1 MVGSKQ
7 QPTAIQ
13 QISKNNHHTAPPPPQ
28 QQQQTTTASL
38 PAQSTAG
45 KHSHHHNHHQHH
57 LHVSAITASPT
68 TSTSVSSSATNG
80 SNKDTTSNASSTGGG
95 SNGLVGGSLENP
107 PNQIYSPRSVNN
119 ISNCFRNNSINKISL
134 NPFHSLIGT
143 HHPSVSSSSTIAFDA
158 NINTALLSKQKYA
171 QNDYRNKSLQH
182 QQQQH
187 HDDDKADGATKSK
200 ESASSL
206 AAPTTT
212 SATTTAQHNTT
223 YSTYFSTSTAK
234 DLSKNSNKTAT
245 TTTNP
250 NPTNT
255 PTKSSSA
262 TSNNKL
268 LTKAA
273 TTSEPNAP
281 PSPAGSNTDST
292 KTVSNALVPL
302 TATQNSLFSFHEQI
316 LMSGQQKS
324 ALAEKPKPLIVSP
337 QQVMVL
343 YMHKLTP
350 YERTEILSYPQIY
363 FIGAN
368 AKKRP
373 GIFGPNNCDYD
384 NEQGAYIHIPHDHV
398 AYRYEM
404 LKVIGKGSFGQ
415 VIKAYDHKT
424 HEHVALK
431 MVRNEKRF
439 HRQAQEEI
447 RILHH
452 LRRQDKYNTMNII
465 HMYDYFT
472 FRNHMCIT
480 FELLNINLYELIK
493 KNGFKGFSL
502 QLMRKFAH
510 SLLQCLDVLYKNEI
524 IHCDMKPENVL
535 LKQQGRSGIK
545 VIDFGSSCYESQRVY
560 TYIQSR
566 FYRAPEVI
574 LGSKYGRPI
583 DMWSLGCILAE
594 LLSGRALFPGEN
606 EADQLA
612 CILEVLGMPPK
623 HLLVNSKRAKM
634 FFNSEGYPRYCT
646 VRNMSDGTVVLV
658 GGQSRRGKPR
668 GPPGSKSLSKAL
680 DGCNDPL
687 FLNFIRGCLE
697 WDPEKRLTPAEAL
710 KHPWLR
716 RRLPRPPNSHNG
728 AISGSSG
735 AGSTCDEKSP
745 ISANPSSDSGRA
757 SGSSANTDIRKISH
771 TKDCLAAL
779 TAIGTVGPL
788 VSSLISQQS
797 TDTLWGHQTSTT
809 SHQNDGGNRTYSKL
823 STTSEFL
830 GAYPDSNIMLLSNS
844 SSQQRRGSDHS
855 HSSKAAATNQQTTEE

>member
-1 MVGSKQ
+1 MVGSKAQ
-7 QPTAIQ
+7 QPTTTQ
-13 QISKNNHHTAPPPPQ
+13 QASKHNNHTA
-28 QQQQTTTASL
+28 QTTTTQ
-38 PAQSTAG
+38 PAG
-45 KHSHHHNHHQHH
+45 KHNH
-57 LHVSAITASPT
+57 HVSATST
-68 TSTSVSSSATNG
+68 TSVNSPSSLSTTS
-80 SNKDTTSNASSTGGG
+80 SNKDLLSISSAIGV
-95 SNGLVGGSLENP
+95 VGGTLENATT
-107 PNQIYSPRSVNN
+107 NQMYSPRSVNS
-119 ISNCFRNNSINKISL
+119 ISSCFRNNSINKISI
-134 NPFHSLIGT
+134 NPFHSLIGS
-143 HHPSVSSSSTIAFDA
+143 HPSVSSPSSTSIAFDA
-158 NINTALLSKQKYA
+158 NINTALISKQIYA
-171 QNDYRNKSLQH
+171 QNDYRNKQP
-182 QQQQH
+182 QQQPQS
-187 HDDDKADGATKSK
+187 DSDNTDGATKSK
-200 ESASSL
+200 ESSL
-206 AAPTTT
+206 AA
-212 SATTTAQHNTT
+212 AQH
-223 YSTYFSTSTAK
+223 STFSNHFSASSAK
-234 DLSKNSNKTAT
+234 ELLKIPNKI
-245 TTTNP
+245 NP

-255 PTKSSSA
+255 PTKSA
-262 TSNNKL
+262 PGNKH

-273 TTSEPNAP
+273 SEPGNHP
-281 PSPAGSNTDST
+281 DSSSSSPGGSCGGGQSDPG

-302 TATQNSLFSFHEQI
+302 AATQNSLFSFHDQI

-324 ALAEKPKPLIVSP
+324 AMAEKPKPLIVSP

-350 YERTEILSYPQIY
+350 YERTEILSYRQIY

-373 GIFGPNNCDYD
+373 GLFGPNNCDYD

-404 LKVIGKGSFGQ
+404 LKIIGKGSFGQ

-623 HLLVNSKRAKM
+623 HLLANSKRTKM

-716 RRLPRPPNSHNG
+716 RRLPRPPSSHING
-728 AISGSSG
+728 AISSSSG
-735 AGSTCDEKSP
+735 PGSTCDEKSP
-745 ISANPSSDSGRA
+745 ISANPSTDSGRA

-797 TDTLWGHQTSTT
+797 TDTLWGHHQTSSQT
-809 SHQNDGGNRTYSKL
+809 SHQIEGGTRTYSKL

-830 GAYPDSNIMLLSNS
+830 GAYPDSNLILMPNS
-844 SSQQRRGSDHS
+844 SSHQQRRDSEGHAH
-855 HSSKAAATNQQTTEE
+855 HSSKVATNQQQQQQHQQQTEE

>member
-1 MVGSKQ
+1 MVGSKAQ
-7 QPTAIQ
+7 QPTSTTTTTQ
-13 QISKNNHHTAPPPPQ
+13 QASKHCINHTA
-28 QQQQTTTASL
+28 QTTTTTNTNQ
-38 PAQSTAG
+38 PTV
-45 KHSHHHNHHQHH
+45 KHN
-57 LHVSAITASPT
+57 HVSANST
-68 TSTSVSSSATNG
+68 TSVNSPSSLSTTS
-80 SNKDTTSNASSTGGG
+80 SNKDLLSIGGTL
-95 SNGLVGGSLENP
+95 SAVGGSLDNSTAS
-107 PNQIYSPRSVNN
+107 QIYSPRSVNG
-119 ISNCFRNNSINKISL
+119 ISSCFRNNSINKISL
-134 NPFHSLIGT
+134 NPFHSLIGS
-143 HHPSVSSSSTIAFDA
+143 HPSVSSPSSTSIAFDA
-158 NINTALLSKQKYA
+158 NINTALISKQKYA
-171 QNDYRNKSLQH
+171 QNDYRNKQQQH
-182 QQQQH
+182 QQSQC
-187 HDDDKADGATKSK
+187 DSDNTDGATKSK
-200 ESASSL
+200 ESAIATSS
-206 AAPTTT
+206 A
-212 SATTTAQHNTT
+212 AQHSKFSNH
-223 YSTYFSTSTAK
+223 YSSSSAK
-234 DLSKNSNKTAT
+234 ELLKTPNKS
-245 TTTNP
+245 NP

-255 PTKSSSA
+255 PTKSASS
-262 TSNNKL
+262 NKHL
-268 LTKAA
+268 IKAA
-273 TTSEPNAP
+273 SEPGNLESSS
-281 PSPAGSNTDST
+281 SPGGGSGQNDQA
-292 KTVSNALVPL
+292 KTISNALVPL
-302 TATQNSLFSFHEQI
+302 AATQNSLFSFHDQI

-324 ALAEKPKPLIVSP
+324 AMAEKPKPLIVSP

-350 YERTEILSYPQIY
+350 YERTEILSYRQIY

-373 GIFGPNNCDYD
+373 GLFGPNNCDYD

-623 HLLVNSKRAKM
+623 HLLANSKRTKM

-697 WDPEKRLTPAEAL
+697 WDPEKRITPAEAL

-716 RRLPRPPNSHNG
+716 RRLPRPPSSHVNG

-735 AGSTCDEKSP
+735 PGSTCDEKSP

-797 TDTLWGHQTSTT
+797 TDTLWGHHQTTSSQTSH
-809 SHQNDGGNRTYSKL
+809 HQLEGSNRTYSKL
-823 STTSEFL
+823 STTSEFV
-830 GAYPDSNIMLLSNS
+830 GAYPDTSLILLPHSQ
-844 SSQQRRGSDHS
+844 QQRRGSGDS
-855 HSSKAAATNQQTTEE
+855 HSAHLSSKLANNQQQHQQTEE